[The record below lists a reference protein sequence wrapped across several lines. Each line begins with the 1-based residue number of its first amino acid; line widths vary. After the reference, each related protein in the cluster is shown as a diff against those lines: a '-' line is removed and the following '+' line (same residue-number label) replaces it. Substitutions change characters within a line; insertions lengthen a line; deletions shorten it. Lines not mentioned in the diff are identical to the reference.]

1 MFAPQADSPSE
12 SRSPLSA
19 GRPRGPA
26 DHDLDR
32 TAATSAEFGAGR
44 ALDRAAA
51 TSAESNV
58 DHHHPGSSRGG
69 GGPLADVLG
78 VLRGLEPAAD
88 DVARVDQIRAL
99 EEVKSAAAAAQ
110 ATVTAAFV
118 ASQRREQGE
127 RGVPSELVGR
137 GVVAQVALARRES
150 PHRAARCVGW
160 AQILTAELPHTLA
173 ALRRGEATEW
183 RAMLVAR
190 ETAWLSAEHRAR
202 VDAEMAGRLGQW
214 GDRRTEAE
222 ARRWAYRL
230 DPAGFVGRRARAEA
244 DRRVSIRPAPDTM
257 TYLGALLP
265 VTAGVAAYASLA
277 RAADTARA
285 AGDPRGRGQLMA
297 DTLVERVT
305 GRAAADPAGV
315 EVNLVMTDQTL
326 FAGPTAAAPGGG
338 PAPGPGRNPASPRGR
353 AASDPSADGGPAP
366 ADEPAWLDGYGPL
379 PAALARRI
387 VRRAGQVFIRR
398 LFTAPGDGGVVG
410 MESRR
415 RLFPAGLR
423 RLLVVRDQVCRTP
436 WCGAPIRHLDHV
448 VPAAAG
454 GPTSIGNAQGLC
466 AACNHAKQAP
476 GWVSRPGPSGSVVT
490 ITPTGH
496 RYRSDLPD
504 PPGRAHPSCQADLS
518 APAGVGSSRR
528 GPPRSRSG

>member
-1 MFAPQADSPSE
+1 MFAPDADLPAT
-12 SRSPLSA
+12 SRPPTLSA
-19 GRPRGPA
+19 DRPGGA
-26 DHDLDR
+26 GHSMGR
-32 TAATSAEFGAGR
+32 TAAPLADAGA
-44 ALDRAAA
+44 
-51 TSAESNV
+51 
-58 DHHHPGSSRGG
+58 DHSHPGSS
-69 GGPLADVLG
+69 GPGDRSLAAVLA
-78 VLRGLEPAAD
+78 VLRRLEPAAD
-88 DVARVDQIRAL
+88 DAARVDQIRAL
-99 EEVKSAAAAAQ
+99 EEVKAAAAAAQ
-110 ATVTAAFV
+110 ASVTAAFA
-118 ASQRREQGE
+118 ASQRHQQRE

-137 GVVAQVALARRES
+137 GVAAQVALARRES
-150 PHRAARCVGW
+150 PHRAARYAGW

-202 VDAEMAGRLGQW
+202 VDTELAPRLGRW

-230 DPAGFVGRRARAEA
+230 DPAGFVGRRAQAEA
-244 DRRVSIRPAPDTM
+244 DRRVSIRPAPEAM

-265 VTAGVAAYASLA
+265 VTDGVAAYAALV
-277 RAADTARA
+277 RAADSARA

-305 GRAAADPAGV
+305 GRAATDPAAV

-326 FAGPTAAAPGGG
+326 FAGPTVVASGGG
-338 PAPGPGRNPASPRGR
+338 PAPGPGRNPASPGGR
-353 AASDPSADGGPAP
+353 SASDPSADDDPAP

-379 PAALARRI
+379 PAALARRL
-387 VRRAGQVFIRR
+387 VRGAGKVFIRR
-398 LFTAPGDGGVVG
+398 LFTAPGDGEVVG

-415 RLFPAGLR
+415 RPFPAGLR
-423 RLLVVRDQVCRTP
+423 RMLVVRDQVCRTP

-448 VPAAAG
+448 LPAAAG
-454 GPTSIGNAQGLC
+454 GPTSIGNAQALC
-466 AACNHAKQAP
+466 EACNHAKQAP
-476 GWVSRPGPSGSVVT
+476 GWASRPGPGGAVDT

-504 PPGRAHPSCQADLS
+504 PPGRAHPSCQAGPPAPARAGSGYQADEPD
-518 APAGVGSSRR
+518 PAGVASSHR
-528 GPPRSRSG
+528 GPPRS